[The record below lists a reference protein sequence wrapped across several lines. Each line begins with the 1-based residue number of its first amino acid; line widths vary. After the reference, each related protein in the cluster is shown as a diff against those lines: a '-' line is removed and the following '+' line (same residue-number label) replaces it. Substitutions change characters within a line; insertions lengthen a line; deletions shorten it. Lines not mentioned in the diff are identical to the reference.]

1 MPHRNPMEAPL
12 ADRTPT
18 TAQFIA
24 ANPAHYSDRPQLF
37 ASAWSILLA
46 ARGRTLNPQKT
57 GPASH
62 QIALPDLSARI
73 RSHATSIGWPER
85 RTLRCPGART

>member
-1 MPHRNPMEAPL
+1 M

-24 ANPAHYSDRPQLF
+24 ANPAHYSDRPWLY
-37 ASAWSILLA
+37 ATAWGILLA
-46 ARGRTLNPQKT
+46 ARGRTLNPET
-57 GPASH
+57 AGPAAH
-62 QIALPDLSARI
+62 LIARPDLSDRI
-73 RSHATSIGWPER
+73 RAHASSIGWPER